1 MIWVPDLDAAPILE
15 LAHARVEELE
25 QSWSRFRPTSEL
37 SRLNRDPNEQV
48 NISDELAGVLE
59 RCLRAWTAT
68 GGLFDPTVEDAMVA
82 NGYGCSFDALRV
94 IDTRRMGELGS
105 PSSASP
111 GMAEVSLRGSTGRWS
126 IVRPAGVR
134 FDLGG
139 IGKGLAADIVSAALL
154 ERGVTSACVSIGGDV
169 RVAGEPPE
177 GGWLL
182 AVEHPTQLAPW
193 FDAIAA
199 DGAIVASTTRIKNWQ
214 SSDGRTMHHLVDP
227 ASGSPT
233 HSGIEGAVVHA
244 AEGWWAEALATAL
257 VVAGPDRG
265 VALCEQHDVA
275 AWMVT
280 TSGESIVVGR
290 SHRPRR
296 SRRAGSAT

>member
-1 MIWVPDLDAAPILE
+1 MIWAPDIDAESILE
-15 LAHARVEELE
+15 RARTRVEELE

-37 SRLNRDPNEQV
+37 SRLNRDPNDHV
-48 NISDELAGVLE
+48 GISDELAMALD
-59 RCLRAWTAT
+59 RCLRAWSAT

-94 IDTRRMGELGS
+94 IDTRRLAELS
-105 PSSASP
+105 LPSTASP
-111 GMAEVSLRGSTGRWS
+111 GMTEVSVTGSAGRWVIS
-126 IVRPAGVR
+126 RPPGVR

-139 IGKGLAADIVSAALL
+139 IGKGLAADMVSSSLL
-154 ERGVTSACVSIGGDV
+154 ERGARSACISIGGDV
-169 RVAGEPPE
+169 RVIGDPPD

-227 ASGSPT
+227 SSGSPT

-280 TSGESIVVGR
+280 TAGDSIVVGR
-290 SHRPRR
+290 SRR
-296 SRRAGSAT
+296 SGSAT